1 MCLVYGIMIAHEH
14 RGSVC
19 NMKQLV
25 RETGDREK
33 EGEGVEA
40 GEAGVGT
47 GVKVG
52 ERDRDGRGGRGGR
65 WG

>member
-1 MCLVYGIMIAHEH
+1 M
-14 RGSVC
+14 C

-25 RETGDREK
+25 RETGDRER

-52 ERDRDGRGGRGGR
+52 ERDRDGRGGRGGDNIFIYEQYR
-65 WG
+65 TSFTPDKL